1 MSNIYGL
8 SGIGISLL
16 NNLGGVSLNNV
27 GTKFKEDLRV
37 LLETKKGTLI
47 GDPGFGSNLYNL
59 LYEPANE
66 GTAALIREE
75 VAATIENYYTN
86 ISVSQIDVTFK
97 KYSIQLSI
105 YYRIFNTNIED
116 TVMLEFIKGES

>member
-8 SGIGISLL
+8 SGIGVSLL
-16 NNLGGVSLNNV
+16 NNLGGATLNNI
-27 GTKFKEDLRV
+27 GTKFKEDLRI
-37 LLETKKGTLI
+37 LLETQKGTLI
-47 GDPGFGSNLYNL
+47 GDPGFGSNLCDL

-86 ISVSQIDVTFK
+86 ISVSQINVTFK

>member
-16 NNLGGVSLNNV
+16 NNLGGVTLNDV